1 MKVLCSSQISPE
13 RRRNKLIEATTV
25 DTIKKNYLVN
35 RKKRNRQR
43 CFFLRSSVSFHF
55 PLFLSSSYNHTSSFL
70 HVTHS
75 ARLLPCVVLFRVLL
89 AGGRVLE
96 RALQEVFGICS
107 QHSFSEA
114 VFLRRERSPLT
125 LQALKQPRSSSASE
139 HSQRRGEGSCCCDVC
154 RGKPASGED

>member
-1 MKVLCSSQISPE
+1 MSGKILRDVGKWCNPGAQMDLEVDLGKSHHLSPPPSTGTPQASA
-13 RRRNKLIEATTV
+13 RPALMRLTTV
-25 DTIKKNYLVN
+25 YL
-35 RKKRNRQR
+35 
-43 CFFLRSSVSFHF
+43 H
-55 PLFLSSSYNHTSSFL
+55 LFYLTGKSKSYNLRF
-70 HVTHS
+70 VQ
-75 ARLLPCVVLFRVLL
+75 VLL

-125 LQALKQPRSSSASE
+125 LQALIQPRSSSASE
-139 HSQRRGEGSCCCDVC
+139 HSQRRGEGSCCCCDVC